1 MALKGRTAVV
11 TGGAVRLGRSLAE
24 RLAREGADVCL
35 HCHSSVAAAAKTL
48 EQIRACGV
56 RATVVQAD
64 FSRPAHATRAV
75 FDHAARELGPVN
87 VLVNSAAIFLPG
99 NLEDTT
105 EADWDRHHNVNL
117 KTPILLSQEFARRL
131 PDGARGHIVNIVD
144 WRGLHPVPGHLAYTL
159 AKSGLV
165 AATRLLAQELAPR
178 IQVNAIAP
186 GAILPPPGE
195 PDAYLERLATRIPLG
210 RTGRPEDVADALVYL
225 LQSEF
230 VTGAVLPVTGGE
242 ELGM

>member
-1 MALKGRTAVV
+1 MPLEGRTAVV
-11 TGGAVRLGRSLAE
+11 TGGAVRLGRELAE
-24 RLAREGADVCL
+24 RLAREGVHVCL
-35 HCHSSVAAAAKTL
+35 HYCASADAAEETL
-48 EQIRACGV
+48 TRLREYRV
-56 RATVVQAD
+56 RATAVQAD
-64 FSRPAHATRAV
+64 FTRPADAARTV
-75 FDHAARELGPVN
+75 FDHAERELGPVE
-87 VLVNSAAIFLPG
+87 VLVNSAAVFVPG
-99 NLEDTT
+99 SLADST

-117 KTPILLSQEFARRL
+117 KAPVLLCREFARRL

-144 WRGLHPVPGHLAYTL
+144 WRGLRPVPGHLAYTI

-165 AATRLLAQELAPR
+165 AATLLLAQELAPR

-195 PDAYLERLATRIPLG
+195 PDAYLERLADRIPLR

-225 LQSEF
+225 LQADF

-242 ELGM
+242 GL